1 MRGFQDPTCLIPVD
15 FFLAMTRDT
24 GLASELLNCHAW
36 PSRDID
42 MVFRNDISLQSTA
55 WDADIEW

>member
-1 MRGFQDPTCLIPVD
+1 MPNSSG